1 MVTNKMVGEGE
12 KNLKFGTSIY
22 TLLYIKQI
30 NSKGLL
36 YSTVKCT
43 QYLIINYN
51 ENNLKK
57 NI

>member
-51 ENNLKK
+51 EK
-57 NI
+57 

>member
-1 MVTNKMVGEGE
+1 MVTKKMVGEGK
-12 KNLKFGTSIY
+12 KNLKFEISIY

-43 QYLIINYN
+43 QYLIINCS
-51 ENNLKK
+51 EK
-57 NI
+57 